1 MIAAQI
7 ESDEIWE
14 REAIIEYRSEA
25 GEMVSIRGR
34 IGAAMLSERYSIVG
48 SGIDEGCSRS
58 VTASEIES
66 IRIIEQEQEQER
78 EG

>member
-1 MIAAQI
+1 MMEPAQI

-14 REAIIEYRSEA
+14 REAIIEYRSRS
-25 GEMVSIRGR
+25 GEPARIHGR
-34 IGAAMLSERYSIVG
+34 FGVALLSGRYAIIGL
-48 SGIDEGCSRS
+48 GIDEGCSRF

-66 IRIIEQEQEQER
+66 VRVIEQER